1 MSVVPTRARAI
12 IMCRL
17 TPEERKE
24 IRDCVK
30 SKRYLWSLMKPLL
43 MLIVICVAA
52 TVWQYYCV
60 WDVAIR
66 DVKVE
71 DHIFALILAS
81 FVFLMIPATIYS
93 VFSEE

>member
-1 MSVVPTRARAI
+1 MNIIPTRARAI

-24 IRDCVK
+24 IRDSVK
-30 SKRYLWSLMKPLL
+30 SKRYLWGLIRPLL
-43 MLIVICVAA
+43 TVMIICVAA

-66 DVKVE
+66 DIKVE
-71 DHIFALILAS
+71 DHIWALVLVSFA
-81 FVFLMIPATIYS
+81 FLMVPATIYS
-93 VFSEE
+93 VFAEE